1 VEWFNQLIYDGMMY
15 AVRKFIEEAVNEY
28 MGSLVSLREIALDI
42 LASQYLTNA
51 ILYVQGIAA
60 LVLILK
66 VAFEAKAIHIMRLD
80 GSSDADPMGLL
91 KGAAAAAAIIATAPW
106 IIHQVWIFGLSVQRD
121 ISQIPGTDIGS
132 EQDALLNFFT
142 TCATSPGVLFLGV
155 IVAVVV
161 YILVVFQ
168 SLVYAVDL
176 TVVSIMGLWMALGL
190 TNPQSN
196 AFSVWWKD
204 LQGTALIPALQ
215 LLILKGAFALWLDFD
230 LNAGAR
236 LLLFIVF
243 MYGAYRVPQRVQM
256 YVGYTSSG
264 VGRTSV
270 NMAQTL
276 ISRMMMRR

>member
-15 AVRKFIEEAVNEY
+15 AAHKFIEETVNEY
-28 MGSLVSLREIALDI
+28 MGALVSLREVALDI
-42 LASQYLTNA
+42 LASQYLKNA

-60 LVLILK
+60 LLLVVK
-66 VAFEAKAIHIMRLD
+66 VAFEAKAIHILRLN
-80 GSSDADPMGLL
+80 GNSDADPMGLL
-91 KGAAAAAAIIATAPW
+91 KGTAAAGAIICTAPW

-121 ISQIPGTDIGS
+121 ISKIPGTDAGS
-132 EQDALLNFFT
+132 DQDALLNFFV
-142 TCATSPGVLFLGV
+142 TCASSPGVLFLGV
-155 IVAVVV
+155 IVAVIV

-168 SLVYAVDL
+168 SLVYVVDL

-196 AFSVWWKD
+196 SFSIWWKD

-215 LLILKGAFALWLDFD
+215 LLILKGAFSLWIDIN
-230 LNAGAR
+230 LNPGAR

-264 VGRTSV
+264 TGRMSV
-270 NMAQTL
+270 SLAQTM
-276 ISRMMMRR
+276 ITRMMMRR

>member
-1 VEWFNQLIYDGMMY
+1 VEWFNQLIYNGMMY
-15 AVRKFIEEAVNEY
+15 AAQKFVEEVVNEY
-28 MGSLVSLREIALDI
+28 VGALVSLREVALDI
-42 LASQYLTNA
+42 LASQYFTNA

-60 LVLILK
+60 LTLIVK

-80 GSSDADPMGLL
+80 GNPDADPMGLL
-91 KGAAAAAAIIATAPW
+91 KGAATAAAVIATAPW

-121 ISQIPGTDIGS
+121 VSQLPGTDIGS
-132 EQDALLNFFT
+132 EQDALLNFFI

-155 IVAVVV
+155 IVAIVV

-168 SLVYAVDL
+168 SLVFAVDL

-190 TNPQSN
+190 TNSQSN

-230 LNAGAR
+230 MNAGAR
-236 LLLFIVF
+236 LLMFIVF

-264 VGRTSV
+264 VGRTTL

-276 ISRMMMRR
+276 ISKMMMRR